1 MEKPLCLFGM
11 PMSSSF
17 VLHVA
22 CLEAG
27 LPHTLRW
34 VDRATKTLVDDGS
47 PYVDLVPKAFVPAL
61 RTEEGVTLT
70 ETSAVLQYVADRAPE
85 KKLAP
90 PPGTVDRY
98 RVAEWLNFVT
108 SELHA
113 KHLNPIFGRTVP
125 EELKKRCRDLVP
137 QPLSVVA
144 KHLEGR
150 PPHLVGD
157 SFTVADLYLFWAL
170 FILPFGGVPLD
181 AWPVLGAFVAAHR
194 ERASIQQALAIEG
207 PLYRKAEK
215 RAA

>member
-1 MEKPLCLFGM
+1 MDKPLALFGI

-17 VLHVA
+17 VLHTA

-34 VDRATKTLVDDGS
+34 VDRANKILDDGT
-47 PYVDLVPKAFVPAL
+47 PYVDLVPKGVVPAL
-61 RTEEGVTLT
+61 VAEDGTSLT
-70 ETSAVLQYVADRAPE
+70 ETSAVLQYVADKSPE

-90 PPGTVDRY
+90 AAGTLDRY

-113 KHLNPIFGRTVP
+113 KHLGPIFGRTVP
-125 EELKKRCRDLVP
+125 EELKKRSRELVA
-137 QPLSVVA
+137 QPLALVA

-150 PPHLVGD
+150 SPHLVGD

-170 FILPFGGVPLD
+170 FALPYGGVPLD
-181 AWPVLGAFVAAHR
+181 AWPALGAYVAAHR
-194 ERASIQQALAIEG
+194 DRPTIQQALAIEG
-207 PLYRKAEK
+207 PLYLQAQR
-215 RAA
+215 RAS

>member
-1 MEKPLCLFGM
+1 M

-17 VLHVA
+17 VLHAA

-34 VDRATKTLVDDGS
+34 VDRANKTLDDGT
-47 PYVDLVPKAFVPAL
+47 PYVDVVPKAVVPAL
-61 RTEEGVTLT
+61 LTDDGVSLT
-70 ETSAVLQYVADRAPE
+70 ETSAVLQYVADKAPA

-90 PPGTVDRY
+90 PAGTLDRY

-137 QPLSVVA
+137 QPLAVVA

-170 FILPFGGVPLD
+170 FVLPYGGVPLD
-181 AWPVLGAFVAAHR
+181 AWPALGAFVAAHR
-194 ERASIQQALAIEG
+194 ERPSIKQALAIEG
-207 PLYRKAEK
+207 PLYLEAQK